1 MQLTGIHHLTAI
13 TADPAGNHD
22 FYTRVLGLRM
32 VKKTV
37 NQDDV
42 SAYHLFY
49 ADGKGSPGSDIT
61 FFDWPMP
68 PASHGRQSISRTAF
82 RVPPDSLV
90 WWSDR
95 IGGEGVATSPIVER
109 GGRRTFEFADPE
121 GQRLA
126 MVADEPSDDD
136 HVWTKSPVPAEHQI
150 VGLGPITLTL
160 GELWPTERV
169 LTGVLN
175 MQKVDSFAAAS
186 DTDTE
191 IHVFRMGEGGPAA
204 ELHLSI
210 EPGLAPPRGRVRAA
224 CITSRSAFPMPSMKP
239 GPSVWSP
246 RACPPA
252 ARSTAST
259 SRASISGNPAAC
271 CSKSRPTGRAL
282 LQTSRSTASAKDWRC
297 RRFWR
302 AAAPKSRRG

>member
-95 IGGEGVATSPIVER
+95 IGGEGVATSPIVDR

-126 MVADEPSDDD
+126 MVADGPSDDD

-191 IHVFRMGEGGPAA
+191 IHVFRMGEGGT
-204 ELHLSI
+204 
-210 EPGLAPPRGRVRAA
+210 RGR
-224 CITSRSAFPMPSMKP
+224 
-239 GPSVWSP
+239 
-246 RACPPA
+246 
-252 ARSTAST
+252 TASLDRARPRP
-259 SRASISGNPAAC
+259 SAAGCGRRASRRVPHS
-271 CSKSRPTGRAL
+271 
-282 LQTSRSTASAKDWRC
+282 RC
-297 RRFWR
+297 R
-302 AAAPKSRRG
+302 A